1 MARTKNKVNAKPKVM
16 YKPYN
21 PDEVPDIMPFP
32 DLGWIAGTKT
42 EEIIVPKLN
51 NYQRS
56 WILDLHP
63 KAATPVYDKIK
74 MDAFD
79 AKAFKHKV
87 QPGDGE
93 EEARIPALVATW
105 RKQQK
110 DKQRSKKVVE
120 EEDSDEDEEEDES
133 GRAALL
139 RGYTKAGWRAVL
151 SNKRGTEVA
160 KHNKKPDDTGNGDDT
175 TESASGVSALAK
187 LMGLTAYTGRDK
199 FRDDRHD
206 EIEQYSKSLPGSSNA
221 GGKFRKAEALLWAKE
236 DQTVWETAATAE
248 DDVDWAERQKLVPS
262 GFKQMVDTLHSSG
275 KFRPFVATM
284 TMAWIDDE
292 ERVHFEWQVLDAQA
306 EAVPAAIRVDKA
318 FEKKHKKVVSD
329 HVNAMYEW
337 AELPLKKYLATLEN
351 SVKEAAPVFPLT
363 VDAVDDVPPKA
374 LMQTANS
381 FFIDFTG
388 ILEAAF
394 GMEEI
399 PWDAISRVPNEY
411 YDGAVVFASTGLTE
425 LTRDGY
431 YHLANT
437 LASVAGAGTLG
448 FFRKAPSLPP
458 PPPRTP
464 SPPPPPPPR
473 SPGSP
478 LPPPPRT
485 PSPPPPPPPRSPP
498 GSPPPPPRTPSPP
511 PPPPPR
517 SPPGSPPPPPRTPSP
532 PPPPP
537 PRSPPGSPPPP
548 PRTPSPPPPPPPRSP
563 PGSPPLPPPP
573 PPRTPPPEGP
583 TGPAEDRRSEARE
596 ETQGRGSAC
605 SSGACSDSAPGQSA
619 QNSPG
624 EPSFRSEAELE
635 RKEKA
640 AAAANAPKP
649 KPGNTS
655 YAVNLI
661 LGDLKMWATLKWNS
675 NLSVSQP

>member
-56 WILDLHP
+56 WILDVALRGIDLASFTP

-139 RGYTKAGWRAVL
+139 RGYTKAGWRAAIQKVL
-151 SNKRGTEVA
+151 SNKRGAEVA
-160 KHNKKPDDTGNGDDT
+160 KRNKKPDDTGNGDDT

-318 FEKKHKKVVSD
+318 FEKKHKKVVLD

-374 LMQTANS
+374 LMQTVTS
-381 FFIDFTG
+381 F
-388 ILEAAF
+388 LVASYQAAF

-411 YDGAVVFASTGLTE
+411 YDGAVVFASTGLAE

-437 LASVAGAGTLG
+437 LASVAGAGTSG

-537 PRSPPGSPPPP
+537 PRSPPGSPP
-548 PRTPSPPPPPPPRSP
+548 
-563 PGSPPLPPPP
+563 LPPPP

-583 TGPAEDRRSEARE
+583 TGPAETAAPKRGRKRKAEVQLVPAEHALTRRPARARK
-596 ETQGRGSAC
+596 TPQ
-605 SSGACSDSAPGQSA
+605 
-619 QNSPG
+619 
-624 EPSFRSEAELE
+624 EAELE

>member
-21 PDEVPDIMPFP
+21 PDEVPNIMPFP
-32 DLGWIAGTKT
+32 DLGWVAGTKT
-42 EEIIVPKLN
+42 EEILVPKLN

-56 WILDLHP
+56 WILDVALRGIDLASFTP

-74 MDAFD
+74 IDAFD
-79 AKAFKHKV
+79 AKAFKHEV

-105 RKQQK
+105 KKQQK

-120 EEDSDEDEEEDES
+120 EEDSDEEEEEEDES

-139 RGYTKAGWRAVL
+139 RGYTKAGWRAAIQKVL
-151 SNKRGTEVA
+151 SNKRGAEVA
-160 KHNKKPDDTGNGDDT
+160 KRNKKPDDTGNTDDPA
-175 TESASGVSALAK
+175 ESGSGTSALAK
-187 LMGLTAYTGRDK
+187 LMGLAAYTGRDK

-337 AELPLKKYLATLEN
+337 AELPLKQYLATLEN

-374 LMQTANS
+374 LMQTVTS
-381 FFIDFTG
+381 FLVASYHTVG
-388 ILEAAF
+388 CNL
-394 GMEEI
+394 
-399 PWDAISRVPNEY
+399 SRANEY
-411 YDGAVVFASTGLTE
+411 YDGAVVFASTGLAE

-437 LASVAGAGTLG
+437 LASVAGAGTSG

-485 PSPPPPPPPRSPP
+485 PSPPPPPPPRSP
-498 GSPPPPPRTPSPP
+498 GSPLP
-511 PPPPPR
+511 
-517 SPPGSPPPPPRTPSP
+517 P

-583 TGPAEDRRSEARE
+583 TGPAETAAPKRGRKRKAEVQLVPAEHALTRRPARARK
-596 ETQGRGSAC
+596 TPQ
-605 SSGACSDSAPGQSA
+605 
-619 QNSPG
+619 
-624 EPSFRSEAELE
+624 EAELE